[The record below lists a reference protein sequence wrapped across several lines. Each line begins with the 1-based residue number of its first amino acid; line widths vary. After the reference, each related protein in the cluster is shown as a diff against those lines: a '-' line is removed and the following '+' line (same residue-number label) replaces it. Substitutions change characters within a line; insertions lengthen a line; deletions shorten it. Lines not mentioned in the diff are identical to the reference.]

1 MSESETEG
9 ALSNQQ
15 IRKRGR
21 PKKDPTVEPN
31 TEEKENTTEP
41 AAKRKRGRPP
51 KPESERLTPKR
62 EKVPGRGRGRPRK
75 EGGLT
80 PPAAKDKANGGKR
93 GRPKKIGT
101 LLNALPASTT
111 TTKESAASSE

>member
-9 ALSNQQ
+9 ASSNQQ

-21 PKKDPTVEPN
+21 PKKDPSAEPS

-80 PPAAKDKANGGKR
+80 PPAANKANGKCSCMILTHS
-93 GRPKKIGT
+93 K
-101 LLNALPASTT
+101 
-111 TTKESAASSE
+111 